1 MGISLVDCYSKELL
15 MSLKGHYD
23 VAIIG
28 GGPAGSMAAIYL
40 SRFGFDVCLIEKKKF
55 PRDVLCGEFLS
66 EEVTA
71 LLKELKLFEEFLA
84 LNPVLI
90 SRFKSVNE
98 SGTEIHSNLSFPAY
112 ALKRSLFDNFLLTEA
127 INSGANVYQPAEAD
141 FVRREDDKFKVG
153 IIKRNNNE
161 NILVGANNVIAAYG
175 KQNSFDKKL
184 KRDFSTSS
192 SGMNGIKFHIPN
204 SSIKNYSVDE
214 ISIYTAENIYCGMNT
229 VSENETTLCALE
241 KRVNGESS
249 PRKRILKLLESNKN
263 FGDLFESAFE
273 KTLNNLSIYG
283 TGNIYFGRRKII
295 ENHIFMIGDAAAVIA
310 PLAGDGI
317 GMAFQSAKL
326 ISSLLSDYKKGK
338 YSGDQ
343 LEKTYVMEWNKLFLR
358 RIRFALFVQHLVL
371 KRVTNNISYSFSS
384 IFPSIMPVLIRAT
397 RSV

>member
-1 MGISLVDCYSKELL
+1 MGISLVDCYSEELL
-15 MSLKGHYD
+15 MSLKDYYD

-40 SRFGFDVCLIEKKKF
+40 SRFGLDVCLIEKKKF

-71 LLKELKLFEEFLA
+71 LLKELNLFDEFLA

-98 SGTEIHSNLSFPAY
+98 LGTEIRSNLSFPAY
-112 ALKRSLFDNFLLTEA
+112 ALKRSLFDNFLLNEA
-127 INSGANVYQPAEAD
+127 ISFGANVYQPAEAN
-141 FVRREDDKFKVG
+141 FIRREDDKFLVG
-153 IIKRNNNE
+153 IIKQNNKE
-161 NILVGANNVIAAYG
+161 DILVGANNVIAAYG

-184 KRDFSTSS
+184 KRDFITTSS
-192 SGMNGIKFHIPN
+192 GINGIKFYIPN
-204 SSIKNYSVDE
+204 SSIKNYPADE
-214 ISIYTAENIYCGMNT
+214 ISIYTAEDIYYGINT
-229 VSENETTLCALE
+229 ISEIETTLCALE
-241 KRVNGESS
+241 KRTNVESS

-263 FGDLFESAFE
+263 FGDLFEPGFE
-273 KTLNNLSIYG
+273 NTLNDLPIYG
-283 TGNIYFGRRKII
+283 TGNIYFGRRNIV
-295 ENHIFMIGDAAAVIA
+295 ENHIFMIGDAAGVIA

-326 ISSLLSDYKKGK
+326 ISSLLLDCKKGK

-343 LEKTYVMEWNKLFLR
+343 LEKAYVTVWNKLFLR
-358 RIRFALFVQHLVL
+358 RIRFALFVQNLVL
-371 KRVTNNISYSFSS
+371 KRVTNYISYSFSN
-384 IFPSIMPVLIRAT
+384 IFPSILPVLIKAT

>member
-1 MGISLVDCYSKELL
+1 MGISLVDCYSEELL
-15 MSLKGHYD
+15 MSLKDHYD

-40 SRFGFDVCLIEKKKF
+40 SRFGLDVCLIEKKKF

-71 LLKELKLFEEFLA
+71 LLKELKLFDEFLA

-98 SGTEIHSNLSFPAY
+98 SGTEIRSNLSFPAY
-112 ALKRSLFDNFLLTEA
+112 ALKRSLFDNFLLNAA
-127 INSGANVYQPAEAD
+127 ISFGVKVYQPAEAD
-141 FVRREDDKFKVG
+141 FIRREEDKFLVG
-153 IIKRNNNE
+153 IIKQNNKE
-161 NILVGANNVIAAYG
+161 DFLVVVKNVIAAYG

-184 KRDFSTSS
+184 KRNFITSS
-192 SGMNGIKFHIPN
+192 SSLNGIKFHIPN
-204 SSIKNYSVDE
+204 SRINNYPADE
-214 ISIYTAENIYCGMNT
+214 ISIYTAEDIYCGLNT
-229 VSENETTLCALE
+229 ISEIETTLCALQ
-241 KRVNGESS
+241 KRTNGGSS
-249 PRKRILKLLESNKN
+249 PRKRILKLLESNKK
-263 FGDLFESAFE
+263 FGDLFEPGFE
-273 KTLNNLSIYG
+273 NTLNDLPIFG
-283 TGNIYFGRRKII
+283 AGNIYFGRRKIV
-295 ENHIFMIGDAAAVIA
+295 EDHIIMIGDAAGVIA

-326 ISSLLSDYKKGK
+326 ISSLLSDYNKGK

-358 RIRFALFVQHLVL
+358 RIRFALFVQNLVL
-371 KRVTNNISYSFSS
+371 KRVTNSISYSFSNF
-384 IFPSIMPVLIRAT
+384 FPSILPVLIKAT